1 MSNDRG
7 RALLGSDYDEY
18 VPKGG
23 RATFDGKSLQ
33 SFLATDY
40 DYFENPIRGKSGNPM
55 AGATARQD
63 AFRLADIAS
72 GGGPRA
78 AFFAPLRQIGMDM
91 GDMQFYADKAG
102 IKNVNS
108 MSDRRAIADA
118 FLARFDAGDE
128 AKAEKMQ
135 PSAPPEPQ
143 YEFGRSTPYYTKVN
157 GTWTR
162 NDIVSSLQGKMA

>member
-1 MSNDRG
+1 
-7 RALLGSDYDEY
+7 
-18 VPKGG
+18 
-23 RATFDGKSLQ
+23 
-33 SFLATDY
+33 
-40 DYFENPIRGKSGNPM
+40 
-55 AGATARQD
+55 
-63 AFRLADIAS
+63 
-72 GGGPRA
+72 
-78 AFFAPLRQIGMDM
+78 MDM

-118 FLARFDAGDE
+118 FLARFDAGEE

-157 GTWTR
+157 GEWTR
-162 NDIVSSLQGKMA
+162 NDIVSSLQGKMV